1 MLDTGYLLLD
11 FSLDTAISYQQKQ
24 KRVGTMQYA
33 AKDSVLI
40 PCYPLCLYFI
50 LCCLLFTAYF
60 GFAIRCELLL

>member
-1 MLDTGYLLLD
+1 
-11 FSLDTAISYQQKQ
+11 
-24 KRVGTMQYA
+24 MQYA

-60 GFAIRCELLL
+60 GFAIRCELLLYEILAMEDMKFYNKNLHEIRRWTEKT